1 MKYFITFILGIIC
14 GPHTGTGSEIPI
26 INVLGM
32 EQEDRFG
39 LKSIP
44 AILMGV
50 DHINS
55 LYSDVFQL
63 NVLRTTFGPTCSPI
77 GKAIAFAD
85 VYYHNTIYAS
95 FGPGEYPLVVVRHI
109 KKGTF
114 VVMKEGSC
122 FYIYLYTTISIFIE
136 NIKVH

>member
-1 MKYFITFILGIIC
+1 
-14 GPHTGTGSEIPI
+14 
-26 INVLGM
+26 M

-77 GKAIAFAD
+77 GKAVAFAD
-85 VYYHNTIYAS
+85 VHYIS
-95 FGPGEYPLVVVRHI
+95 FCLEKKVQFSLNNIRSNKPQLFHI
-109 KKGTF
+109 LL
-114 VVMKEGSC
+114 S
-122 FYIYLYTTISIFIE
+122 LP
-136 NIKVH
+136 

>member
-50 DHINS
+50 NIRSNKLQLFHILLS
-55 LYSDVFQL
+55 L
-63 NVLRTTFGPTCSPI
+63 P
-77 GKAIAFAD
+77 
-85 VYYHNTIYAS
+85 
-95 FGPGEYPLVVVRHI
+95 
-109 KKGTF
+109 
-114 VVMKEGSC
+114 
-122 FYIYLYTTISIFIE
+122 
-136 NIKVH
+136 

>member
-1 MKYFITFILGIIC
+1 M
-14 GPHTGTGSEIPI
+14 
-26 INVLGM
+26 
-32 EQEDRFG
+32 
-39 LKSIP
+39 
-44 AILMGV
+44 
-50 DHINS
+50 
-55 LYSDVFQL
+55 
-63 NVLRTTFGPTCSPI
+63 RTTFGPTCSPI

-136 NIKVH
+136 NIKVACAPESISRSCFTVASGVLLLSEERGKQDGSIFRANLYLVYVATNKNRTHAVYKE

>member
-1 MKYFITFILGIIC
+1 MLFNENCTFILNKMKYFIIFTLGIIC
-14 GPHTGTGSEIPI
+14 GPHAGTGSGIPI

-32 EQEDRFG
+32 EQEDKLGFKR
-39 LKSIP
+39 IP

-63 NVLRTTFGPTCSPI
+63 NLLRTTFGPSCSPN

-85 VYYHNTIYAS
+85 VYYQNTIYAS

-109 KKGTF
+109 NKT
-114 VVMKEGSC
+114 
-122 FYIYLYTTISIFIE
+122 
-136 NIKVH
+136 